1 MFVKFIVKGALDMST
16 KLKIKPNLKQKTRYT
31 EDEKRKLFTDG
42 LIRQNR
48 NVVKSKKVYSRK
60 VKNNKYCY

>member
-1 MFVKFIVKGALDMST
+1 MST

-31 EDEKRKLFTDG
+31 EDEKRKLFTDC